1 MIVSNLV
8 RDLRDRH
15 SILINQ
21 HDKVTQHLSENED
34 TILVIHHS
42 LTSSNNTDTKA
53 NLAGLLIRLHARRS
67 ALIHERF
74 AIEHHI
80 KEIDDSLEVI
90 LQLPPSH
97 GL

>member
-1 MIVSNLV
+1 MTVSNLV
-8 RDLRDRH
+8 HDLHDRR

-21 HDKVTQHLSENED
+21 HDKVIQHLSENKD
-34 TILVIHHS
+34 TILAILHS

-53 NLAGLLIRLHARRS
+53 NLAGLLIRLRARWS
-67 ALIHERF
+67 ALIHEWF
-74 AIEHHI
+74 SIEHHI